1 MDRRA
6 ALKALGMLLVCAGGH
21 PAFADDKEV
30 KLKFKDPLARMNY
43 YFDEEGILNLI
54 IKRKDGSALTISF
67 SEIVDALCEQEP
79 TINWKPVKGSDMNG
93 HGIGYPFLSSHPYEL
108 GARSDGVVVW
118 RKK

>member
-1 MDRRA
+1 MDRRT

-30 KLKFKDPLARMNY
+30 KLKFRDPLARMNY

-79 TINWKPVKGSDMNG
+79 AIDWRPVVSMDGG
-93 HGIGYPFLSSHPYEL
+93 RYPFIRFQSLEI

-118 RKK
+118 RKKPD